1 MDPRFR
7 EDDAAGALHHLR
19 IELRLRCIKHF
30 LNQSSQIN
38 IAYYCYNLPI
48 PVIPANA
55 GIHFRVL
62 KYEATLRLH
71 FKQPGTRHF
80 VYWRDQ
86 RFNGACLATQT
97 RLGGWV

>member
-1 MDPRFR
+1 MDSRFHGNDR
-7 EDDAAGALHHLR
+7 VGALRHLG

-38 IAYYCYNLPI
+38 IAYYCYNLAI
-48 PVIPANA
+48 TVIPAYA
-55 GIHFRVL
+55 GIHFRL
-62 KYEATLRLH
+62 SRNEATLRLH
-71 FKQPGTRHF
+71 FKQSGTRHF

-86 RFNGACLATQT
+86 RFNGASLATQT